1 MKTLVFCRAAEGISR
16 EQIPPHTAAELVAL
30 RELRSRGMLLKAYS
44 PGGPGAVPIS
54 ETKTTSAIDQLIG
67 SLPLHPAG
75 LIDVETIQLQPFS
88 L

>member
-1 MKTLVFCRAAEGISR
+1 
-16 EQIPPHTAAELVAL
+16 
-30 RELRSRGMLLKAYS
+30 MLLKAYS

-75 LIDVETIQLQPFS
+75 LIEVETIQLQPFS